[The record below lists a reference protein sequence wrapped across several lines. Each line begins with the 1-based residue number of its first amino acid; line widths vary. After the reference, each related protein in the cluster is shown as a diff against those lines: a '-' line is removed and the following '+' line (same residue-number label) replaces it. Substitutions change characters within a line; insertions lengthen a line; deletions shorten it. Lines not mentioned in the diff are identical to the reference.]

1 MSLMIWPLIKRW
13 RLEEYIVFGFFW
25 WLYNAAKRAH
35 LSFSRISEAG
45 KVGLCLW
52 TAGYHLDVVVKLV
65 RLSDPLELCRLGPW
79 SLAGSTL
86 PDWWRSTVQ
95 TENNLSFLPVAG
107 WAWDQSPLLV
117 KKKQQI
123 TETLRPYF
131 SRREKDMMMMSLSRF
146 WCTTTNVFCY
156 TKSRKMR

>member
-1 MSLMIWPLIKRW
+1 MIWPLIKRW

-65 RLSDPLELCRLGPW
+65 RRSDPLELCRLGPW
-79 SLAGSTL
+79 SLGGSTL

-107 WAWDQSPLLV
+107 WAWDQWPLLV
-117 KKKQQI
+117 KKKTTDYGNLKAVLL
-123 TETLRPYF
+123 TEGKGHDDDVSVTFLMHHY
-131 SRREKDMMMMSLSRF
+131 
-146 WCTTTNVFCY
+146 
-156 TKSRKMR
+156 